1 MPALPATVCA
11 RGSLSLSLLSPTL
24 LPPRRGHKSET
35 LSPPLLAVHSE
46 DDYDRFVGPGAC
58 DDAKGPD
65 SEVYEISL
73 YALPARKKEQR
84 RAVAEETRLFGCF
97 TRPYLRSTITVG
109 HFILSRRAGFCGIPG
124 PTTAL
129 PVVDITCGAEAG
141 SGAPP
146 VGRGWRRAVK
156 TGMGRRRAY

>member
-1 MPALPATVCA
+1 MRA
-11 RGSLSLSLLSPTL
+11 SLSLSLSALANTSAATP
-24 LPPRRGHKSET
+24 RGHKSET

-73 YALPARKKEQR
+73 YALPLPRKKEQG
-84 RAVAEETRLFGCF
+84 RAVAEEARLFGCF